1 LKIVITGCNGQVG
14 WELARS
20 LLPLGDV
27 ITLTRNNADLANFT
41 KLRDVIKHHAP
52 DVIVNPAAYT
62 AVDKA
67 ETETELAFKI
77 NAEAPGVIAEE
88 AKKLGALFVHYST
101 DYVFDGIK
109 SLPYLE
115 TDNTNAINVY
125 GQSKLAGEQTIQ
137 SVGGDYLLLRT
148 SWVYASRGSNF
159 LKTILRLAAERD
171 ELRIVAD
178 QIGSPTWARV
188 IAGATA
194 HIVKQ
199 SVMERKLDQFYS
211 DIYHLTCKGSTSW
224 HGFAEQIV
232 HQAKLQGQSHLKAS
246 TIHPIATTDYPLPAK
261 RPANSLL
268 ATTKLEQHFGLSL
281 PSWDNSL
288 KLCLEGLL

>member
-1 LKIVITGCNGQVG
+1 MKILVTGCNGQVG
-14 WELARS
+14 WELIRS
-20 LLPLGDV
+20 LLPLGEV
-27 ITLTRNNADLANFT
+27 IALTRADADLANLT
-41 KLRDVIKHHAP
+41 KLRDVIKRHAP

-77 NAEAPGVIAEE
+77 NAEAPGVIAEA
-88 AKKLGALFVHYST
+88 AKNLGALLVHYST
-101 DYVFDGIK
+101 DYVFDGSK

-115 TDNTNAINVY
+115 TDDTNAINAY
-125 GQSKLAGEQTIQ
+125 GQSKLAGELAIQ

-159 LKTILRLAAERD
+159 LKTMLRLAVERD

-188 IAGATA
+188 IADATA

-199 SVMERKLDQFYS
+199 SVIEQQRDQFSS
-211 DIYHLTCKGSTSW
+211 DIYHLTCKGTTSW

-232 HQAKLQGQSHLKAS
+232 HQAKLQGQPQLKAGA
-246 TIHPIATTDYPLPAK
+246 IHPIATTDYPLPAK

-268 ATTKLEQHFGLSL
+268 ATEKLEQHFGLAL

-288 KLCLEGLL
+288 KLCLQELL